1 MKKLYMMAILLFSL
15 TAACSTPTAPTATP
29 EPPPTS
35 TPLPPTAQ
43 PTAPPAEQ
51 SPLLPAVQGDLF
63 STSGMCTACHTQM
76 IDAAGNDV
84 STDTFWR
91 ASMMANASRD
101 PYWQASVRGEVIS
114 NPDYGAIIEDKCATC
129 HTPMAR
135 FTATVAG
142 GSTALLDGGF
152 LDAENSLHALAIDG
166 VSCNLCHQI
175 MDVNFGEPESYSGG
189 YAIDTELPA
198 GERLAYGPYVVG
210 KNLAQ
215 IMQSASGFIPQQG
228 LHVKESEI
236 CATCHTL
243 YTPYVDEA
251 GQIAG
256 EFPEQMPY
264 LEWLHSDYVAQQS
277 CQDCHMPAAQGGVR
291 LSITGGPLR
300 EPFFQHVFVG
310 GNAYMLGMMGTYG
323 EEMDVT
329 ASKSQFAAKAASV
342 VEQLQQR
349 TATVALEE
357 VTLSDTE
364 LTARVVVESAVGH
377 KFPSGFPAR
386 RTWLHLTV
394 QDAAGQ
400 VVFES
405 GAVQPNGAIVGNDN
419 DADPEAFEPH
429 YQIIDDPE
437 QVQIYE
443 AIMEDTTG
451 RATTTLLRGAG
462 YAKDNR
468 LLPVGFDKATA
479 HADVGVYGGAAE
491 DGDFLGGGDTVLYRV
506 DVGDAQGPFT
516 VTAKLL
522 YQSIGYR
529 WADNLRRYDSP
540 ESRAFLNYYDT
551 IPNLPVRIASATAEV
566 GD

>member
-1 MKKLYMMAILLFSL
+1 MKKLCMLVILILCL
-15 TAACSTPTAPTATP
+15 TAACSTPAAPTATP
-29 EPPPTS
+29 ETPPTP
-35 TPLPPTAQ
+35 TPLPPTAL
-43 PTAPPAEQ
+43 PTTRPAEQ
-51 SPLLPAVQGDLF
+51 VPPLPVERGDLF
-63 STSGMCTACHTQM
+63 SASGVCTVCHTQM

-91 ASMMANASRD
+91 ASMMANSSRD
-101 PYWQASVRGEVIS
+101 PYWRASVRGEVIS
-114 NPDYGAIIEDKCATC
+114 NPDYRAVIEDKCATC

-135 FTATVAG
+135 FTATAAAG
-142 GSTALLDGGF
+142 QAALLDDGF
-152 LDAENSLHALAIDG
+152 FSTANDLHALAIDG

-175 MDVNFGEPESYSGG
+175 MATNLGTPESYSGG

-210 KNLAQ
+210 KNLVQ

-228 LHVKESEI
+228 LHVEESEL

-264 LEWLHSDYVAQQS
+264 LEWLHSDYAAQRS
-277 CQDCHMPAAQGGVR
+277 CQSCHMPPAQGGVR
-291 LSITGGPLR
+291 LSITGGPQR
-300 EPFFQHVFVG
+300 EPFYQHTFVG
-310 GNAYMLGMMGTYG
+310 GNAYMLSILGAFGQDMA
-323 EEMDVT
+323 VT
-329 ASKSQFAAKAASV
+329 ASKTQFADKAERI

-349 TATVALEE
+349 TATVAVEA
-357 VTLSDTE
+357 VTLSGSE
-364 LTARVVVESAVGH
+364 LTAQVVVESAVGH

-386 RTWLHLTV
+386 RAWLHLMV

-405 GAVQPNGAIVGNDN
+405 GAVQPSGAIVGNNN
-419 DADPEAFEPH
+419 DTDPAAYEPH
-429 YQIIDDPE
+429 YQEISASD

-443 AIMEDTTG
+443 AIMEDTMG

-468 LLPVGFDKATA
+468 LLPLGFDKATA
-479 HADVGVYGGAAE
+479 DADIGVYGGAAE
-491 DGDFLGGGDTVLYRV
+491 DEDFLGGKDVVLYRV

-516 VTAKLL
+516 VTARLL

-540 ESRAFLNYYDT
+540 ESQAFLSYYDT
-551 IPNLPVRIASATAEV
+551 IPNLPALIASATVQTE
-566 GD
+566 